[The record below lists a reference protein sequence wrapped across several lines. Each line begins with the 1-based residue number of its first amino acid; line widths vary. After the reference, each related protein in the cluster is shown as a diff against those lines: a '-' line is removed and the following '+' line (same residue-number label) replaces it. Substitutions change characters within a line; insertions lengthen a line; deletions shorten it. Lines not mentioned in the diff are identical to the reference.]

1 MRVTMVIQVFWPVL
15 GGAQRQVERLGPPL
29 ARRGVEVDVVTRRF
43 DGTPVREQRPGLN
56 VRRIG
61 RPLPGGFASLQY
73 SVLGALA
80 VARARPDVIHAHDL
94 LSPSTA
100 ALLASRR
107 GRIPVIVKVLSAGP
121 GGDIDRLLQKPLGRR
136 RLDAAARRF
145 KAFIAI
151 SDEVRDE
158 LMAHGVSADRIRHIP
173 NGVDT
178 EAFRPP
184 TAEERSAA
192 RERLELSPEA
202 LVGIYCGRFFQ
213 TKHVE
218 VLAEAAR
225 HAPMHVLLF
234 GEGPR
239 GEALER
245 LAADPELRGRVRVF
259 TPVDDTASLY
269 HAADVYLSASEAEGM
284 SNSVLEAMASG
295 LPTLAAEAP
304 GMRELLGDGAGI
316 MVPERTPEAFAQTI
330 TALTEEDRARIGRT
344 AREHVL
350 GRYSIEAVADQ
361 LRDLYAELAPHAAN
375 AERAG

>member
-1 MRVTMVIQVFWPVL
+1 MVIQMFAPVL

-29 ARRGVEVDVVTRRF
+29 ARRGIEVDVVTRRF
-43 DGTPVREQRPGLN
+43 DGTPVRERRPGLT

-121 GGDIDRLLQKPLGRR
+121 GGDIDRLLHKPLGRR

-145 KAFIAI
+145 KAFIAL

-158 LMAHGVSADRIRHIP
+158 LMAHGVSADRIRRIP

-178 EAFRPP
+178 DAFRPP
-184 TAEERSAA
+184 TAAERAAA
-192 RERLELSPEA
+192 RQRLGLPDAA
-202 LVGIYCGRFFQ
+202 LVGIYCGRFFE

-225 HAPMHVLLF
+225 HAPIHVLLF

-239 GEALER
+239 GEALQK
-245 LAADPELRGRVRVF
+245 LAADPALEGRVRVVP
-259 TPVDDTASLY
+259 PVDDTAPLL
-269 HAADVYLSASEAEGM
+269 HAADLYLSASEAEGM

-295 LPTLAAEAP
+295 LPTLAADAP
-304 GMRELLGDGAGI
+304 GMRELLADGAG
-316 MVPERTPEAFAQTI
+316 VLLDERTPEAFARAI
-330 TALTEEDRARIGRT
+330 TALSDGDRARIGAT
-344 AREHVL
+344 ARERVL

-361 LRDLYAELAPHAAN
+361 LRDLYAELAPHAAPS
-375 AERAG
+375 GSS

>member
-1 MRVTMVIQVFWPVL
+1 
-15 GGAQRQVERLGPPL
+15 
-29 ARRGVEVDVVTRRF
+29 VTRRF
-43 DGTPVREQRPGLN
+43 DGTPVREQRPGLT

-61 RPLPGGFASLQY
+61 RPLPGGFASVQY

-184 TAEERSAA
+184 TAEERRSA
-192 RERLELSPEA
+192 RERLGLPDDA
-202 LVGIYCGRFFQ
+202 LVGIYCGRFFD

-218 VLAEAAR
+218 VLAQAAR
-225 HAPMHVLLF
+225 HAPLHVLLF

-239 GEALER
+239 GDALRE
-245 LAADPELRGRVRVF
+245 LAADPALDGRVRVF
-259 TPVDDTASLY
+259 PPVDDTAPLY
-269 HAADVYLSASEAEGM
+269 QAADLYLSASEAEGM

-304 GMRELLGDGAGI
+304 GMRELLGDGAGV
-316 MVPERTPEAFAQTI
+316 MVPDRTPEAFAS
-330 TALTEEDRARIGRT
+330 AAASLSREDLARIGAT
-344 AREHVL
+344 AREHVV

-361 LRDLYAELAPHAAN
+361 LRDLYAELAPHAAT
-375 AERAG
+375 AGRLG